1 MRRRLTSV
9 FVGGHGVT
17 LTALGADD
25 DIATVRAV
33 GDDMSKTVAMGALG
47 KKGVVFIGL
56 DHDNFAK

>member
-1 MRRRLTSV
+1 M